1 MISHLSA
8 IIDSNGVNK
17 YLVIIVNRNMVTTYV
32 VRFKPARKTAGG
44 VHRSPL
50 TSIKDHK
57 AYCIH
62 RMKSR
67 FLLKYKPA

>member
-8 IIDSNGVNK
+8 IIDSNGVHK
-17 YLVIIVNRNMVTTYV
+17 YLSIIFNRNMVTTQA
-32 VRFKPARKTAGG
+32 VRFKPARKMAGG
-44 VHRSPL
+44 VHRSRL
-50 TSIKDHK
+50 TSIKDHM
-57 AYCIH
+57 AYCMH